1 MSLPVNRTANDALTL
16 LRGGLAYSGAAQFGS
31 CVQQATCNVLEA
43 KGLTH
48 AADLIGMSWG
58 FSYRA
63 GNDRLRAADR
73 WLPAVARLSGLRLIR
88 SRFASADAAFD
99 AERTALNAGA
109 PVVVA
114 VDSFDIKSPYQGRA
128 RLMHALILVEW
139 NADHVIVLDPM
150 NAPQPASMPL
160 DAYRRTRASTV
171 VPGFDM
177 IVSHGHVE
185 RAYPAADALRE
196 LLADAVAHRDKDL
209 ADLDA
214 FVLAVEAGQVAPDVA
229 DVAAERTY
237 AQRLVAAACQE
248 IPELT
253 TLASHM
259 DALARRWYFA
269 HAIGFESNK
278 PSTRRMARILRD
290 LRERE
295 IRLLDELTATLPATG
310 RLAVRDGEADSLDL
324 AEFLRDVL
332 SRQTR
337 VTGDS
342 LRATDDLWAAGMTS
356 LESVRVM
363 IDIEDGLGIEFP
375 PSMLNRSTF
384 RTLATIQEAINR
396 LPDRPAAYI

>member
-1 MSLPVNRTANDALTL
+1 MSQPVNRTANDALTL
-16 LRGGLAYSGAAQFGS
+16 LRGGLAYSGTAQFGS
-31 CVQQATCNVLEA
+31 CIQQATCNVLEA
-43 KGLTH
+43 QGLTH

-73 WLPAVARLSGLRLIR
+73 WLPAVTRLSGLRLVR
-88 SRFASADAAFD
+88 PRFASADAAFD
-99 AERTALNAGA
+99 AERTALNAGS
-109 PVVVA
+109 PVVAA

-128 RLMHALILVEW
+128 NLMHALILVEW
-139 NADHVIVLDPM
+139 NADHVTVLDPM
-150 NAPQPASMPL
+150 NEPRPTSMSL
-160 DAYRRTRASTV
+160 DAYCRTRASTV

-177 IVSHGHVE
+177 IVSHGPLQ
-185 RAYPAADALRE
+185 RAYPAADAFRE
-196 LLADAVAHRDKDL
+196 LHTDAVAHRYTDL

-214 FVLAVEAGQVAPDVA
+214 FVLDVEADQVAPDVA

-237 AQRLVAAACQE
+237 SQRLVAAVSKE

-269 HAIGFESNK
+269 HAIGMESNK
-278 PSTRRMARILRD
+278 SSTQRMGKILRD

-295 IRLLDELTATLPATG
+295 TRLLNELAAAMSAAGLLTA
-310 RLAVRDGEADSLDL
+310 RDGEANSLEL
-324 AEFLRDVL
+324 AEFLRGIL

-337 VTGDS
+337 VTCDG

-384 RTLATIQEAINR
+384 RTLATIQGAING
-396 LPDRPAAYI
+396 LADGPAAFI